1 MNVHPTSSSDNPHD
15 HSWNLSYEEAYK
27 AFGDIESGFKNL
39 EQTVPWHARDW
50 WDAHE
55 ANWRTEFA
63 DARARFEQLKKPSPE
78 QWNQVKD
85 DYREL
90 LGRLGRH
97 YAEAKEG
104 LGARTIAGRAKE
116 EPR

>member
-1 MNVHPTSSSDNPHD
+1 MDPHTTPAFENQRD
-15 HSWNLSYEEAYK
+15 HAWNLSYEEAYE

-55 ANWRTEFA
+55 ANWRQEFA
-63 DARARFEQLKKPSPE
+63 EARERFDQLNKPSEE
-78 QWNQVKD
+78 QWSQVKN

-104 LGARTIAGRAKE
+104 LGARTIAGRAKG
-116 EPR
+116 EPL